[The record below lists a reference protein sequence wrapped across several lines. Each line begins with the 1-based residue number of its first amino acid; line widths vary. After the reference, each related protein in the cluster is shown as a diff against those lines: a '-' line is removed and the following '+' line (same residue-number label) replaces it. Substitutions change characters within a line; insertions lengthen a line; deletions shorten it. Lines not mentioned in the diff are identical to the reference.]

1 MTHDV
6 ACIGLTILDILG
18 RPIDH
23 IPEGGAVSLIDG
35 IRLTV
40 AGTAAGVAVNCAKLG
55 LRTLLVGAIGDDGEG
70 DFLLSLARRDGI
82 DISAV
87 QRAAGLATS
96 ATILTIRS
104 NGDRPAFHRLGA
116 ANFLTL
122 GPADYDR
129 VLTAKFIH
137 LGGVGGLP
145 QLDGQ
150 PTADLLAAAKAR
162 GCTVTCDLVAPT
174 MGTLDALKAALPHV
188 DYFMPSLEEAAVICG
203 RSEPA
208 EVARFFLGLGAKAC
222 VFKCG
227 AQGSY
232 LAAPGREQR
241 IPAFK
246 VDVVDTTGWGDSYC
260 AGFIAG
266 LAQGWAV
273 EKACRLA
280 TATAAL
286 VATGLGTDAGV
297 VNLGQT
303 IRAMETLVPLD

>member
-23 IPEGGAVSLIDG
+23 IPEGGAVSLIDD

-40 AGTAAGVAVNCAKLG
+40 AGTAGGVALNCAKLG
-55 LRTLLVGAIGDDGEG
+55 LDTLLVGAIGQDEKG
-70 DFLLSLARRDGI
+70 DFLLALARRDGI
-82 DISAV
+82 DTSAV
-87 QRAAGLATS
+87 QRVANFPTS

-116 ANFLTL
+116 SNFLAL
-122 GPADYDR
+122 GSADYDG
-129 VLTAKFIH
+129 VLGAKFVH
-137 LGGVGGLP
+137 LGGVGALP

-150 PTADLLAAAKAR
+150 ASAQLLAAAKAR
-162 GCTVTCDLVAPT
+162 GCTVTCDLIAPT

-188 DYFMPSLEEAAVICG
+188 DYFMPSLEEAAVICE

-208 EVARFFLGLGAKAC
+208 DVARFFMDLGAHAC

-232 LAAPGREQR
+232 VATRDGQQR

-246 VDVVDTTGWGDSYC
+246 VDVVDTTGCGDAYC

-266 LAQGWAV
+266 LQRGWPL
-273 EKACRLA
+273 EEACRLA
-280 TATAAL
+280 TATAGL

-297 VNLGQT
+297 VNLEQT
-303 IRAMETLVPLD
+303 IQAMHTLPVLE